1 MRLHKTCLT
10 LMLATALSL
19 TVIEPA
25 HAYID
30 MGTGSLIFQM
40 LVAGLV
46 GAGFTIKMYW
56 HALKERVNRMLGRSA
71 TAPNAHVP
79 GSESI
84 SHTSGDN
91 HTTGSGDG
99 GGSSDD

>member
-19 TVIEPA
+19 TVIESA

-40 LVAGLV
+40 LVAGIV
-46 GAGFTIKMYW
+46 GAGFTIKVYW
-56 HALKERVNRMLGRSA
+56 HALKNRVNRLLGRPVEDHILKSEDASA
-71 TAPNAHVP
+71 TV
-79 GSESI
+79 E
-84 SHTSGDN
+84 N
-91 HTTGSGDG
+91 HAGRDSK
-99 GGSSDD
+99 S

>member
-40 LVAGLV
+40 LVAGIV

-56 HALKERVNRMLGRSA
+56 HALKRKVNRLLGRPVEDDDILNSEDASA
-71 TAPNAHVP
+71 TV
-79 GSESI
+79 E
-84 SHTSGDN
+84 N
-91 HTTGSGDG
+91 HAGRDSKG
-99 GGSSDD
+99 